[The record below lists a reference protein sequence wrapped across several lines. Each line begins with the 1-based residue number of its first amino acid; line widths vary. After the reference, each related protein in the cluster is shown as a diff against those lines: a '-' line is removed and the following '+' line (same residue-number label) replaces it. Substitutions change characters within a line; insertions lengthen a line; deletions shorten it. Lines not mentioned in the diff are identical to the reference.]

1 MKKDFSLLVVTFYY
15 QFSQMMAAWH
25 FSILFSISCSHMSC
39 TCRKLTGELFQF
51 VQYCDCL
58 FNLSN
63 TVAFKTNK
71 STESIVK
78 LKYYPSTLASNPAW
92 HKKYGVYKNQFCQFL
107 VLCPSNCLIAT
118 PHSLAMHNIPP
129 CTTQ

>member
-25 FSILFSISCSHMSC
+25 FSILSSISCSHMSC
-39 TCRKLTGELFQF
+39 TYAKLTGELFQF

-63 TVAFKTNK
+63 TVALTNK

-78 LKYYPSTLASNPAW
+78 LKYYPSTLASNPA
-92 HKKYGVYKNQFCQFL
+92 
-107 VLCPSNCLIAT
+107 
-118 PHSLAMHNIPP
+118 
-129 CTTQ
+129 